1 MSNKSCGLV
10 TTQGGNSPRTY
21 RKDSLKNRTGVI
33 REKGYYEPGS
43 MTPLVIELPHSS
55 SSPRSKRIKEYT
67 AKYFGPRGHHTS
79 THWTSNDRS
88 PRTYNKDTLK
98 GRTGVIREKGYY
110 QPGETTKDVIYL
122 SGGRRKTRK
131 NKKSRKSK
139 K

>member
-1 MSNKSCGLV
+1 V
-10 TTQGGNSPRTY
+10 TTQGGSSPRTY

-33 REKGYYEPGS
+33 YEKGFYEPGS
-43 MTPLVIELPHSS
+43 MTPGVIELPN
-55 SSPRSKRIKEYT
+55 RK
-67 AKYFGPRGHHTS
+67 
-79 THWTSNDRS
+79 S
-88 PRTYNKDTLK
+88 PRTYRKDTLK

-110 QPGETTKDVIYL
+110 QPGETTKSVIYL